1 MKYTM
6 LDSEVVERICKAFYE
21 HSEFIN
27 DKYNGFAKGNKISYS
42 DRDRFVKKFFD
53 RYIGKYIVLVDKE
66 LIGYVGDL
74 FAYVSDHQSVY
85 SSKTKLDT
93 CSIIGKPLYRSV
105 KKYLRVSR
113 FSAMNERY
121 GSGYIEM
128 VCGDIYGA
136 VFYMRLDGN
145 NLHRMQFREITE
157 EEFNGIADLFVDDR
171 EDVPFKVTR
180 FLTYEEIKKK
190 HLTRSKTLPQETVS
204 VLAKDAE
211 EAMGK
216 VSNAIA
222 VTQG

>member
-6 LDSEVVERICKAFYE
+6 LDSEVVERICNTFYG

-27 DKYNGFAKGNKISYS
+27 DKYNGFAKGNKTNYS
-42 DRDRFVKKFFD
+42 DRNRFVEKFFS

-66 LIGYVGDL
+66 LIGCVGDL
-74 FAYVSDHQSVY
+74 SVYASDRQSIY

-93 CSIIGKPLYRSV
+93 CCIGKPLYRTV
-105 KKYLRVSR
+105 KKYLRVGG
-113 FSAMNERY
+113 FSATNERY

-128 VCGDIYGA
+128 VCMDIYGV
-136 VFYMRLDGN
+136 VFCMRLDGN

-157 EEFNGIADLFVDDR
+157 EEFNGIAALFADDR

-211 EAMGK
+211 EAMDK
-216 VSNAIA
+216 VSYAIA